1 MSFLVA
7 TLLLLVNVLLVFA
20 LLVRTVMMPSAL
32 LLLSPTALARRW
44 LRRLEG
50 VSGKTLLD
58 INISAKDLNSSL
70 SSPPLQWGIIAVCIA
85 GFALSGGLAYLL
97 LAAGFGLTHLSTS
110 KEQMDERSFEQF
122 TRSLAAAC
130 DTVLFGML
138 FFTAIWRIQTDA
150 FTLLSL
156 MFALREVLLLIAR
169 RWLASDPD
177 FQPYDE
183 NPSDN
188 DGLQVNTSAKRVGYF
203 IKDRSPDAAP
213 QDPSDKLGE

>member
-1 MSFLVA
+1 MSFFVTA
-7 TLLLLVNVLLVFA
+7 LLLLVNVFLVAA
-20 LLVRTVMMPSAL
+20 LLVRTVMMPAAL
-32 LLLSPTALARRW
+32 LVLSPTALARRW

-50 VSGKTLLD
+50 VSGKTLFD
-58 INISAKDLNSSL
+58 INVSAKDLNSSL
-70 SSPPLQWGIIAVCIA
+70 SSPPLQWGIMAVCIA

-97 LAAGFGLTHLSTS
+97 LAAGFGLTLLSTS

-130 DTVLFGML
+130 DAALFGML
-138 FFTAIWRIQTDA
+138 FFTAIWRVQVDA

-156 MFALREVLLLIAR
+156 MFALREGLLLIAR

-183 NPSDN
+183 AASDN
-188 DGLQVNTSAKRVGYF
+188 EGLQVNTATKRVGHVV
-203 IKDRSPDAAP
+203 KNRDPDDASQAT
-213 QDPSDKLGE
+213 DDELRE

>member
-1 MSFLVA
+1 MSFLVTA
-7 TLLLLVNVLLVFA
+7 LLLLVNVLLVLA
-20 LLVRTVMMPSAL
+20 LLIRTVMMPAAL
-32 LLLSPTALARRW
+32 LVLSPTALARRW
-44 LRRLEG
+44 LRRPEG
-50 VSGKTLLD
+50 VSGRTLFD
-58 INISAKDLNSSL
+58 INVSAKDLNSSL
-70 SSPPLQWGIIAVCIA
+70 SSPPLQWAIMAVCIA

-97 LAAGFGLTHLSTS
+97 LAAGFGLTQLSTS

-130 DTVLFGML
+130 DAVLFGML
-138 FFTAIWRIQTDA
+138 FFTAIWRIQADA

-183 NPSDN
+183 NPGDS
-188 DGLQVNTSAKRVGYF
+188 DGLQVNTSAKRVGHF
-203 IKDRSPDAAP
+203 IKARSPDAAP
-213 QDPSDKLGE
+213 RDPSDKLGE